1 MSPAELLAPLFARGV
16 NLDLGAMRE
25 ALRASGDPHLTIPC
39 VHIAGTN
46 GKGSV
51 AALVHKALVAQ
62 GYRVGRYTSPH
73 LHRVAERVV
82 INDAPIDDAALCDEI
97 ERVREERARGVLPP
111 LSLFESLT
119 LIAWRVFARAGVEI
133 AVMEVGV
140 GGRLDA
146 TNLCAPA
153 VTAITRIAFDH
164 TAWLGNTLAAIAG
177 EKAGICKPDVPCV
190 LGPALREGEARE
202 AIDRIAD
209 AARAPRIDAALPELR
224 DGLCAWEFPGDDV
237 RARLALD
244 GAHQRENA
252 SVALAICAALN
263 ARGVQVSAASVAH
276 ALARTRWPGRM
287 ERIGD
292 VLLDAAHNDDG
303 LAALGVA
310 LLDVRVGAVVFG
322 ASRDKDLD
330 AMAAR
335 VRGFARDGA
344 RFATAAPMERATSP
358 GELASRIA
366 GEAVEGPAEALR
378 RAREVC
384 APGEV
389 VLVCGSIFL
398 VADVRAAL
406 LGIAAE
412 PPMAM

>member
-1 MSPAELLAPLFARGV
+1 
-16 NLDLGAMRE
+16 
-25 ALRASGDPHLTIPC
+25 
-39 VHIAGTN
+39 
-46 GKGSV
+46 
-51 AALVHKALVAQ
+51 
-62 GYRVGRYTSPH
+62 
-73 LHRVAERVV
+73 VAERVV

-252 SVALAICAALN
+252 SVAVAICAALN
-263 ARGVQVSAASVAH
+263 TRGVRVSAAPVAH
-276 ALARTRWPGRM
+276 ALAHTRWPGRM

-310 LLDVRVGAVVFG
+310 LRDVRVGAVVFG

>member
-1 MSPAELLAPLFARGV
+1 V

-51 AALVHKALVAQ
+51 AALVHEALVAQ

-82 INDAPIDDAALCDEI
+82 IHDAPIDDAALCDEI
-97 ERVREERARGVLPP
+97 LRVRDERARGVLPP

-119 LIAWRVFARAGVEI
+119 LIAWRAFARAGVEI

-164 TAWLGNTLAAIAG
+164 TAWLGHTLAAIAG
-177 EKAGICKPDVPCV
+177 EKAGICKSDVPCV
-190 LGPALREGEARE
+190 LGPALREGEARD

-209 AARAPRIDAALPELR
+209 AARAPRVDAALPDLR
-224 DGLCAWEFPGDDV
+224 DGRCTWAYPDGEV
-237 RARLALD
+237 RAGLALD

-252 SVALAICAALN
+252 SVAVAICAALN
-263 ARGVQVSAASVAH
+263 ARGVRVSAASVAY
-276 ALARTRWPGRM
+276 ALTHTRWPGRM

-310 LLDVRVGAVVFG
+310 LRDVPVGAVVFG

-335 VRGFARDGA
+335 VRTFARDGA
-344 RFATAAPMERATSP
+344 RFAAAAPMERAAPP
-358 GELASRIA
+358 GEIAARIA
-366 GEAVEGPAEALR
+366 GEAVGDAAEALR
-378 RAREVC
+378 RARARC

-398 VADVRAAL
+398 VAEVRAHL
-406 LGIAAE
+406 LGIDAE

>member
-177 EKAGICKPDVPCV
+177 EKAGICKPEVPCV

-224 DGLCAWEFPGDDV
+224 DGLCTWEFPGDDV

-252 SVALAICAALN
+252 SVAVAICAALN

-344 RFATAAPMERATSP
+344 RFATPAPMERATSP

>member
-1 MSPAELLAPLFARGV
+1 V